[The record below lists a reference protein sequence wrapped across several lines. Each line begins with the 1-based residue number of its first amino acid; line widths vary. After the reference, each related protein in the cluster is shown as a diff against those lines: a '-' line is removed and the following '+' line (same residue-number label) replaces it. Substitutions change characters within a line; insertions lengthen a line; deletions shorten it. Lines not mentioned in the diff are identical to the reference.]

1 MNTARKFATYNDV
14 LDAPPHLVAELIQ
27 GVLYTQPRPAPKHSL
42 AIGGIS
48 DALRSPFGRGRS
60 GPGGWIFLIEPELH
74 LLGDVLVPDLAA
86 WRRERMPKLPDTA
99 YIDIAPDWICEVLPW
114 QHAQH
119 QQVLS
124 PGNARFD
131 RGVKMPRYASAG
143 VRYAWLI
150 DPSEQTLEVFILGQ
164 QQQPAKWVLQH
175 TFAGSEAVFAEPFDA
190 LPFVLG
196 DLWEL

>member
-42 AIGGIS
+42 AIGGVS

-60 GPGGWIFLIEPELH
+60 GPGGWVFLIEPELH

-99 YIDIAPDWICEVLPW
+99 YIDVAPDWICE
-114 QHAQH
+114 
-119 QQVLS
+119 VLS

-164 QQQPAKWVLQH
+164 QQPAKWVLQH
-175 TFAGSEAVFAEPFDA
+175 TFAGSEPVFAEPFDA
-190 LPFVLG
+190 LPFVMG